1 MSLRLHH
8 KIMGSGPPLLLL
20 HGLYGSGV
28 NWQGHAR
35 TLAAR
40 YRVLLPDLRNHG
52 QSPHTLQMDYP
63 AMATDLLALLNREDL
78 EQALVVGH
86 SMGGKVAMTL
96 AQHHPERVRALV
108 VADIAPVDYALDDR
122 EHTHILDSLQ
132 HLPLADLSRRE
143 DADIALARAIP
154 ETAVRRFLLMNL
166 ERGPEG
172 FRWRIPLDILQQALP
187 TLVGY
192 PGIDARY
199 EGPTLFI
206 RGERSDYVKDEY
218 RPLIEARFPRA
229 RLMTLKGTGHWLH
242 VQAPEPFGRILQGFL
257 DRHADND
264 KGEGP

>member
-8 KIMGSGPPLLLL
+8 KILGSGPPLLLL
-20 HGLYGSGV
+20 HGLYGAGV

-52 QSPHTLQMDYP
+52 QSPHSLQMDYP
-63 AMATDLLALLNREDL
+63 AMAADLLALLDREGLD
-78 EQALVVGH
+78 QALVVGH

-132 HLPLADLSRRE
+132 QLPVADLSRRE

-154 ETAVRRFLLMNL
+154 EAPVRRFLLMNL

-172 FRWRIPLDILQQALP
+172 FRWRIPLDILRQALP

-192 PGIDARY
+192 PETGAPY
-199 EGPTLFI
+199 EGPALFI
-206 RGERSDYVKDEY
+206 RGERSDYVRNAD
-218 RPLIEARFPRA
+218 RPLIEARFTRA
-229 RLMTLKGTGHWLH
+229 RLMTLKDTGHWLH
-242 VQAPEPFGRILQGFL
+242 VQAPGPFGQILQGFL
-257 DRHADND
+257 DRHADH
-264 KGEGP
+264 GPGDPP